1 MVLYLISL
9 LLLLNNEY
17 YGQAEFTN
25 HFNDFLKKNYGIETQ
40 KQLERLDVG
49 LGLWGSFGG
58 KLNENDPIIKRPVLF
73 VHGAFSRA
81 AIFIKHHEYFIHK
94 GYSWS
99 ELYATSYGSGLS
111 SMIVNGVRCEYIKQI
126 RQMLLAINN
135 YTGMTVD
142 IISHSMGSTV
152 SRKAILGSICFDTNE
167 QLGPPLTHLVNTFIA
182 VGGANYG
189 LQICSVIFLCG
200 NTSSLQCNSK
210 IMKELNSQPHRFEG
224 RNSYDIHSLKDSIIG
239 RNCCNKSCGV
249 LANHNASF
257 EVSDLDHFTL
267 LSQTIMLQLSLLKQT
282 DERNNGTSIIRMD
295 DMNSEDDTSVNYDDD
310 QSKILRMEWDGS
322 TGMVDASGV
331 KGGDRVNKGEKLEK
345 FISAILIVRLA
356 FLAEKNR

>member
-1 MVLYLISL
+1 MFHNILS
-9 LLLLNNEY
+9 
-17 YGQAEFTN
+17 
-25 HFNDFLKKNYGIETQ
+25 
-40 KQLERLDVG
+40 RL
-49 LGLWGSFGG
+49 
-58 KLNENDPIIKRPVLF
+58 
-73 VHGAFSRA
+73 
-81 AIFIKHHEYFIHK
+81 
-94 GYSWS
+94 
-99 ELYATSYGSGLS
+99 
-111 SMIVNGVRCEYIKQI
+111 
-126 RQMLLAINN
+126 
-135 YTGMTVD
+135 
-142 IISHSMGSTV
+142 
-152 SRKAILGSICFDTNE
+152 
-167 QLGPPLTHLVNTFIA
+167 PL
-182 VGGANYG
+182 
-189 LQICSVIFLCG
+189 Q
-200 NTSSLQCNSK
+200 
-210 IMKELNSQPHRFEG
+210 KELNSQPHRFEG